1 MCSCQFH
8 SVTQLP
14 LFKCVYKS
22 QTQLWHLYSDCNYRL
37 IIPLLP
43 SGGRNNRM
51 TWSLLPSSILSL
63 KWSKTISSDH
73 LTFQMFWERGP
84 WPAKGGHL
92 KNLRGLCG
100 SLWYFYKVVKD
111 FVELQMCGIRKTG
124 QVSPDFELRLV
135 KKELKV
141 FNIWFIACKN
151 MLRLNK
157 LVETLGM
164 TFHVFNVTLLILP
177 FEMKKKKM
185 LSQTFFDCLVF
196 GCLLYFYNRLCSPC
210 CTDGNSCK
218 RLVIF
223 TWCKKCTHTNF
234 HSDCG
239 YICGI
244 H

>member
-1 MCSCQFH
+1 MSSIISDRVARAYPLHLAREKAQWMRSCQFH

-14 LFKCVYKS
+14 LFKCVYHKS
-22 QTQLWHLYSDCNYRL
+22 QTRLWHLYSDCNYRL

-73 LTFQMFWERGP
+73 LTFQMFWERGL

-111 FVELQMCGIRKTG
+111 FVELQMCRIRKTG
-124 QVSPDFELRLV
+124 QVSPDFE
-135 KKELKV
+135 KLKV

-164 TFHVFNVTLLILP
+164 TFHFFNVTLLILP
-177 FEMKKKKM
+177 FEMKKKDVESNIFW
-185 LSQTFFDCLVF
+185 LPCFRWPVVF
-196 GCLLYFYNRLCSPC
+196 L
-210 CTDGNSCK
+210 
-218 RLVIF
+218 
-223 TWCKKCTHTNF
+223 
-234 HSDCG
+234 
-239 YICGI
+239 
-244 H
+244 

>member
-1 MCSCQFH
+1 MYSHLNNPCQASYQTEWHELILFTWLVKKLNECAPA
-8 SVTQLP
+8 SSTPLQLP
-14 LFKCVYKS
+14 LFKCVYHKS
-22 QTQLWHLYSDCNYRL
+22 QTRLWHLYSDCNYRL

-92 KNLRGLCG
+92 KNLRGLCD

-124 QVSPDFELRLV
+124 QVSPDFE
-135 KKELKV
+135 KLKF

-157 LVETLGM
+157 
-164 TFHVFNVTLLILP
+164 
-177 FEMKKKKM
+177 
-185 LSQTFFDCLVF
+185 
-196 GCLLYFYNRLCSPC
+196 
-210 CTDGNSCK
+210 
-218 RLVIF
+218 
-223 TWCKKCTHTNF
+223 
-234 HSDCG
+234 
-239 YICGI
+239 
-244 H
+244 